1 MSVHIAITTQAGH
14 RPGKQLPHSA
24 WQLGTLFHHP
34 ATGGG
39 GWLVAEASAR
49 RPSGVQSI
57 KACDPARSDSR
68 GTAGG
73 RLMGGQRDAVH
84 RGERGT
90 DGVCVRLGAA
100 AATAEPTV

>member
-14 RPGKQLPHSA
+14 RPEKQLPHSA

-34 ATGGG
+34 TPSHGGG
-39 GWLVAEASAR
+39 GTGGR
-49 RPSGVQSI
+49 GQRPTAVQSI